1 VHSKS
6 AWTGWVAALI
16 ATSLMS
22 AGPAAAATPS
32 EDPSVQAFAA
42 KATDDYGPGY
52 TGDGGEEEG
61 FEDGGAPVS
70 GEGPIERS
78 PTAGGDAADDAH
90 PLQSQSDGSSSET
103 GGVTSEDSVTSGD
116 VASRDEVSGYEATT
130 RPSVMNVT
138 LARTGLPIL
147 PLAVLSMTCLGL
159 GSVGWAVRRR
169 REFDQR

>member
-1 VHSKS
+1 MHSKS

-22 AGPAAAATPS
+22 AGPAAAAIPS

-130 RPSVMNVT
+130 RPSVMSVT
-138 LARTGLPIL
+138 LARTGLP
-147 PLAVLSMTCLGL
+147 TCP
-159 GSVGWAVRRR
+159 WRC
-169 REFDQR
+169 